1 MYDYIPWEFICKT
14 CGSKRLTVSRIWL
27 TLAGSEIERWQ
38 ESGPLKTNH
47 LWSFKLRK
55 KIEKEIDSNKKDE
68 VKRWDFSENTKN
80 NSSYKLEEYKTF
92 ALRGYPIGDKFY
104 VNCAGCDR
112 EIEFGWSQPN
122 RGGRIYP
129 VECSDFISKE
139 VWPDPK
145 YVEVWRQRGWLRKEY
160 TQP

>member
-1 MYDYIPWEFICKT
+1 MYDYIPWEFTCKT

-47 LWSFKLRK
+47 LWSFKIRE
-55 KIEKEIDSNKKDE
+55 KIEKEIDPNKKDE
-68 VKRWDFSENTKN
+68 VKRWDLSEYTKG
-80 NSSYKLEEYKTF
+80 SSPTEPKKYKILEQGSYL
-92 ALRGYPIGDKFY
+92 AGDEFY
-104 VNCAGCDR
+104 VNCAGCNR

-129 VECSDFISKE
+129 VECSDFFPGE
-139 VWPDPK
+139 VWADPK
-145 YVEVWRQRGWLRKEY
+145 YMDIWQQRGWLWKGR
-160 TQP
+160 T